1 MDDRSIVDKA
11 IEMKR
16 KHGQIDV
23 VQLAG
28 SLGIDVYGAELNDDI
43 NSWIEYNKV
52 DDKFSIVVNR
62 NHSPHRQ
69 YFSIGH
75 ELGHYVLHN
84 DEIKKRGKVGRQDK
98 YSLSLKEEKEA
109 DELGAEILMP
119 ENLVKEYASHK
130 LKVDDNTLVTQ
141 SIIEKIAHY
150 FDVSK
155 GAVIMRMRNIGYYV
169 PYISFD

>member
-62 NHSPHRQ
+62 NHSPT
-69 YFSIGH
+69 
-75 ELGHYVLHN
+75 
-84 DEIKKRGKVGRQDK
+84 
-98 YSLSLKEEKEA
+98 
-109 DELGAEILMP
+109 
-119 ENLVKEYASHK
+119 
-130 LKVDDNTLVTQ
+130 DNIFQLDM
-141 SIIEKIAHY
+141 SW
-150 FDVSK
+150 D
-155 GAVIMRMRNIGYYV
+155 IMFYTMMK
-169 PYISFD
+169 